1 MQIVDIK
8 TIDTMKAATKSTLLA
23 LFCAFFTSNTFAE
36 SHSHAE
42 GGEAIHAVEGHGQF
56 SEEGDGYEKEPTI
69 GAQLSEMILGHV
81 SDNHSWDVFGHAVM
95 MPLPCITY
103 SKTNGFEIFSS
114 AKFEHGH
121 ASYKGMTLAEYRS
134 KIVWDKK
141 GVEDK
146 IWNFSITKNAAN
158 LIIGSILMCILFIWV
173 ARKYAKN
180 RGKAPKGFQN
190 LMESLVIFLRDDVFK
205 ASIGRRYLEF
215 VPMLLTIFFFI
226 LFMNLMGQIPF
237 FPGGANVTGNIAVA
251 MVLALVVFVYVT
263 ANGNKYYWKHIFMPD
278 APKAMWIILIPI
290 EVLGIILKP
299 FVLMLRLFA
308 NITAGH
314 IIILGFFSLIFI
326 FGGMKTWVGF
336 AVSPA
341 SIGFGIFMSFMELL
355 VSFLQAFV
363 FTLLSALYIGMA
375 VEEHE
380 HHETKEH

>member
-1 MQIVDIK
+1 
-8 TIDTMKAATKSTLLA
+8 MKAATKSTLFA
-23 LFCAFFTSNTFAE
+23 LFCAFFTSNAFAE
-36 SHSHAE
+36 GHSHAE
-42 GGEAIHAVEGHGQF
+42 GGEAAHAVEGHGQF
-56 SEEGDGYEKEPTI
+56 SEKGDGYEEEPTI

-81 SDNHSWDVFGHAVM
+81 SDNHSWDMFGHAVM

-121 ASYKGMTLAEYRS
+121 ASYKGMTLAEYGS
-134 KIVWDKK
+134 KIVWDKE
-141 GVEDK
+141 GVEDN

-180 RGKAPKGFQN
+180 RGKAPTGFQN

-237 FPGGANVTGNIAVA
+237 FPGGANVTGNIAVT

-290 EVLGIILKP
+290 EVLGVILKP

-326 FGGMKTWVGF
+326 FGGMKTWIGF

-355 VSFLQAFV
+355 VAFLQAFV

-380 HHETKEH
+380 HHETEQH